1 MTQTLYINTLNKSKY
16 KTIDLFCGIGGVR
29 KGFELTNQF
38 SNLLSAEIDKYA
50 CMTYEHLFNENPLND
65 VTSEEFKEKVEN
77 LNYDVLLAGFPCQS
91 FSIAGAKKGFKD
103 TTRGTLF
110 FDVADILK
118 RTKPKAFL
126 LENVEGLLRHDK
138 GKTFKIIIDT
148 LVNELG
154 YKIVGVNEINGIL
167 EYDSKSFLR
176 KTINFGLPQKR
187 TRTYIMGFR
196 NDLVPNNYKFD
207 GLPTKKNKSIFNN
220 LYDLLEDNVSAK
232 YYLSEQYIKTLEK
245 HKATHKAK
253 GNGFGYKIVNIGE
266 NPISNTI
273 LATGGSGKERNLV
286 IQEKPEYYGIMFGSK
301 KTPINDKGIRV
312 MTPREWARLQ
322 GFKDYA
328 FIENKKDTFSFPD
341 TVSETQQYK
350 QLGNS
355 VSIPVIEELAKYMNN
370 HLEEFDAKEQNMGF
384 NKGEWSELYT
394 FLYLIDNP
402 NLVVVDENLQQ
413 KNNTTFKILELFLA
427 NKTKYKLFDKNKVIK
442 ILPNG
447 INKEYDINY
456 ISSQHKLLLQKIM
469 AHKSAKGTFDINEI
483 QPLINDLLDGNKLK
497 GSSKVKGD
505 LEVIVFD
512 SMSNNDFNIS
522 YNIKSNLGAGA
533 TLLNASSHTNFIYE
547 VTNINDSIMT
557 QSNNINTRTKLIDKC
572 NLLKSNGA
580 IFNFIKTE
588 SNVFGNNLKL
598 IDSKLDEILAKMLI
612 LSYENNQKDIKKL
625 LSSIIKDET
634 SELYYRKKIGD
645 FANAVTFGMR
655 ASETWNGTNEVNGG
669 TIIVTKTGEI
679 YLLDLIYFK
688 SIVDKY
694 LIDNIKLE
702 SPSSTR
708 YKMFKIYK
716 ENNQYYFA
724 LNLQVRFK

>member
-1 MTQTLYINTLNKSKY
+1 MNKIIAKTQY
-16 KTIDLFCGIGGVR
+16 KTIDLFCGIGGIR
-29 KGFELTNQF
+29 KGFELTNKF
-38 SNLLSAEIDKYA
+38 SCILSAEIDKYA
-50 CMTYEHLFNENPLND
+50 CMTYEHLYGENPLND
-65 VTSEEFKEKVEN
+65 VTSEEFKEKVQK

-126 LENVEGLLRHDK
+126 LENVEGLFRHEK
-138 GKTFKIIIDT
+138 GKTFKIIIDI

-154 YKIVGVNEINGIL
+154 YKIVGVNEKDGIL

-176 KTINFGLPQKR
+176 KTVDFGLPQKR
-187 TRTYIMGFR
+187 TRTYIIGFR
-196 NDLVPNNYKFD
+196 NDLVPNNYEFD
-207 GLPTKKNKSIFNN
+207 GLPRKKDKPIFNN
-220 LYDLLEDNVSAK
+220 LYDLLENDVSAK
-232 YYLSEQYIKTLEK
+232 YYLSEQYIRTLEK
-245 HKATHKAK
+245 HKSKHKSK
-253 GNGFGYKIVNIGE
+253 GNGFGFEIVNCGE

-286 IQEKPEYYGIMFGSK
+286 IQEKPEYYGLMFGSK
-301 KTPINDKGIRV
+301 KTPINNKGIRV

-328 FIENKKDTFSFPD
+328 FVKNGIDTFSFP
-341 TVSETQQYK
+341 TNVSETQQYK

-355 VSIPVIEELAKYMNN
+355 VSIPVIEELAKYMHR
-370 HLEEFDAKEQNMGF
+370 HLEKLNTRNENMGF

-402 NLVVVDENLQQ
+402 SLIVVDENLQQ
-413 KNNTTFKILELFLA
+413 KNNTTFKILEFILA
-427 NKTKYKLFDKNKVIK
+427 NKAKYNLFTKSKVIK
-442 ILPNG
+442 VLSNG
-447 INKEYDINY
+447 VHKEYDLSYIN
-456 ISSQHKLLLQKIM
+456 SQYKLLLQKII
-469 AHKSAKGTFDINEI
+469 AHKSAKGTFEINEI

-505 LEVIVFD
+505 LEAIVFD
-512 SMSNNDFNIS
+512 SIKNNNFNIT
-522 YNIKSNLGAGA
+522 YNIKSNLGASA

-547 VTNINDSIMT
+547 VININDSIMV
-557 QSNNINTRTKLIDKC
+557 QNNHINTRTKLIDKC
-572 NLLKSNGA
+572 NFLNSNGA

-588 SNVFGNNLKL
+588 STVFGNNLKL
-598 IDSKLDEILAKMLI
+598 IDSNLDEILAQMLI
-612 LSYENNQKDIKKL
+612 LSYKDNEKDIKIL
-625 LSSIIKDET
+625 LSSIINDTT
-634 SELYYRKKIGD
+634 SEIYYKKKIGD

-669 TIIVTKTGEI
+669 IIVVTKTGKI

-702 SPSSTR
+702 SPSSSR
-708 YKMFKIYK
+708 YKMFEIYK
-716 ENNQYYFA
+716 EDGKYYFK

>member
-1 MTQTLYINTLNKSKY
+1 
-16 KTIDLFCGIGGVR
+16 
-29 KGFELTNQF
+29 
-38 SNLLSAEIDKYA
+38 
-50 CMTYEHLFNENPLND
+50 
-65 VTSEEFKEKVEN
+65 
-77 LNYDVLLAGFPCQS
+77 
-91 FSIAGAKKGFKD
+91 
-103 TTRGTLF
+103 
-110 FDVADILK
+110 
-118 RTKPKAFL
+118 
-126 LENVEGLLRHDK
+126 
-138 GKTFKIIIDT
+138 
-148 LVNELG
+148 
-154 YKIVGVNEINGIL
+154 
-167 EYDSKSFLR
+167 
-176 KTINFGLPQKR
+176 
-187 TRTYIMGFR
+187 
-196 NDLVPNNYKFD
+196 
-207 GLPTKKNKSIFNN
+207 
-220 LYDLLEDNVSAK
+220 
-232 YYLSEQYIKTLEK
+232 
-245 HKATHKAK
+245 
-253 GNGFGYKIVNIGE
+253 
-266 NPISNTI
+266 
-273 LATGGSGKERNLV
+273 
-286 IQEKPEYYGIMFGSK
+286 
-301 KTPINDKGIRV
+301 
-312 MTPREWARLQ
+312 
-322 GFKDYA
+322 
-328 FIENKKDTFSFPD
+328 
-341 TVSETQQYK
+341 
-350 QLGNS
+350 
-355 VSIPVIEELAKYMNN
+355 
-370 HLEEFDAKEQNMGF
+370 
-384 NKGEWSELYT
+384 
-394 FLYLIDNP
+394 
-402 NLVVVDENLQQ
+402 
-413 KNNTTFKILELFLA
+413 
-427 NKTKYKLFDKNKVIK
+427 
-442 ILPNG
+442 
-447 INKEYDINY
+447 
-456 ISSQHKLLLQKIM
+456 M

-669 TIIVTKTGEI
+669 IIIVTKTGEI